1 VYRSSHMPGRI
12 LQSITRVASLVAAF
26 LLIGAVVTSAVASS
40 NKSVQIDEDLRAN
53 AEVLK
58 VSLGTSTPAHQVNI
72 RFGEYSV
79 VSSKVREGRETT
91 TSEFLGPV
99 AYTRVRNYFT
109 FVLKGAASE
118 TAKVKAE
125 WNILSEKPGQCLEI
139 DFGGDVSIDYCFGDE
154 EPQPGFHDL
163 VVAPIQIDG
172 EAASRWTLLL
182 DVVRSKS
189 GLTERA
195 GTSYLTDGS
204 RQIVI
209 RPVTSA
215 GPAKSLLDLPA
226 RGFEFWEAGQSVG
239 AVQYYAG
246 GALGLNKNVV
256 YLRRDLDPQLKLLLA
271 SAMTAIME
279 YKLDALLDY
288 DD

>member
-1 VYRSSHMPGRI
+1 MI
-12 LQSITRVASLVAAF
+12 AALLLV
-26 LLIGAVVTSAVASS
+26 GAVVSPAVASS
-40 NKSVQIDEDLRAN
+40 DKVIQIDEDLRVN

-58 VSLGTSTPAHQVNI
+58 VVLGTSTPAHQVNI
-72 RFGEYSV
+72 KFGEYSV
-79 VSSKVREGRETT
+79 VSSKAREGRQTT
-91 TSEFLGPV
+91 TSEFLSPV
-99 AYTRVRNYFT
+99 AHTRIRNYFT
-109 FVLKGAASE
+109 FVLKGAAST

-139 DFGGDVSIDYCFGDE
+139 DLGIDVDIEYCLGDE
-154 EPQPGFHDL
+154 EPKPGLHDL
-163 VVAPIQIDG
+163 VVAAVHIDG
-172 EAASRWTLLL
+172 EAASRWTMLL
-182 DVVRSKS
+182 DVVRSES

-195 GTSYLTDGS
+195 GTSFLTDGS

-226 RGFEFWEAGQSVG
+226 RGYEFWDAGRSIG

-256 YLRRDLDPQLKLLLA
+256 YLRRDIDPQAKLLLA

-279 YKLDALLDY
+279 YKLEALLDY
-288 DD
+288 ED

>member
-1 VYRSSHMPGRI
+1 MIAALR
-12 LQSITRVASLVAAF
+12 LV
-26 LLIGAVVTSAVASS
+26 GAVVSPAVASS
-40 NKSVQIDEDLRAN
+40 DKTIQIDEDLRVN

-58 VSLGTSTPAHQVNI
+58 VVLGTSTPAHQVNI
-72 RFGEYSV
+72 KFGEYSV
-79 VSSKVREGRETT
+79 VSSKVREGPQTT

-99 AYTRVRNYFT
+99 AHTRIRSYFT
-109 FVLKGAASE
+109 FVLEDAASA

-125 WNILSEKPGQCLEI
+125 WNILSEKPGHCLEI
-139 DFGGDVSIDYCFGDE
+139 DLGIDVDIEYCLGDE
-154 EPQPGFHDL
+154 EPKPGLHDL
-163 VVAPIQIDG
+163 VVAAVQIDG

-182 DVVRSKS
+182 DVVRSES

-195 GTSYLTDGS
+195 GTSFLTDGS

-209 RPVTSA
+209 RPATSA
-215 GPAKSLLDLPA
+215 GPAKNLLDLPA
-226 RGFEFWEAGQSVG
+226 RGFEFWEAGQSLG

-256 YLRRDLDPQLKLLLA
+256 YLRRDIDPQLKLLLA

-279 YKLDALLDY
+279 YKLEALLDY